1 MKTIPLTQGKV
12 AIVDDEDFELL
23 NQWKWNA
30 YKNNNT
36 FYARRRI
43 PGTNKKITMHRQ
55 IADAPAG
62 VLVDHKNGNGLD
74 NQRSNLRKA
83 SKQQNGMNRRIGK
96 NNKSGIVGVR
106 IAPSNKWMS
115 DIRIDGKLIHLGS
128 FKKKS
133 QAVKARKQAEER
145 MFGEYSR
152 SAP

>member
-12 AIVDDEDFELL
+12 ALVDDEDFEFL

-30 YKNNNT
+30 YRNNNT
-36 FYARRRI
+36 YYARRRI

-83 SKQQNGMNRRIGK
+83 SKQQNGMNRRVGK

-106 IAPSNKWMS
+106 VSKYRTWRCEIKL
-115 DIRIDGKLIHLGS
+115 DGRSIYIGS

-133 QAVKARKQAEER
+133 KAVKARKEAESKL
-145 MFGEYSR
+145 FGEYGR